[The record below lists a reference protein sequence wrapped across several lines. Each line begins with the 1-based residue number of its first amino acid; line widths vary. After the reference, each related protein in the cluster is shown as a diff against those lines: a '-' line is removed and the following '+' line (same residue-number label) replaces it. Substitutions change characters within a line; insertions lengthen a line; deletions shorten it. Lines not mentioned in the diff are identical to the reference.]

1 MEETEI
7 YNDENIEI
15 ENDNESGN
23 YNKKENKK
31 IHNIQSSLN
40 LKKYEV
46 IYTNYLLNI
55 YIINE

>member
-7 YNDENIEI
+7 NNDENIEI
-15 ENDNESGN
+15 ENDNEFGN

-31 IHNIQSSLN
+31 IHNIQSILN

-46 IYTNYLLNI
+46 ISKLLLI
-55 YIINE
+55 KLI